1 MKCYRCDSEWETIKT
16 VKYPR
21 KCPYCGSE
29 LSVIH
34 TGVNTLKFIL
44 QERSEAVFDNDKLY
58 RSCLLDKAPY
68 IEPELLENLIKA
80 EEIGIHIF
88 YKKAALYDASSSR
101 SFLNQAK
108 DKLKKICSNDE
119 YVSQIEKMYANTFLN
134 NAEKKARRDYCDR
147 DQAYINLAK
156 ELEHQA
162 RYTDSFRVLLISID
176 AGNSDAYN
184 VLCNNIEKVHF
195 CNSGINIV
203 HVDAIINKILTSNS
217 FVDYL
222 KLANIYAYGDFR
234 SLKKS
239 DKKAIA
245 LYEAAKDSDLAQ
257 AEVFVRR
264 YMEFGTD
271 EREKKV
277 EVLEKLLQNQFAKK
291 HFLLTDKDC
300 LETTKEFTLSNNEKV
315 SSIATKLCYQ
325 MALYHWKYGEYK
337 NAYLFWL
344 QKCITFQ
351 NEADENELLTIEQ
364 IMPIDIGKQLARYR
378 DTLPDSRFL
387 FRLIYEYCEH
397 NNLYDEGYL
406 YFEYADQYGIE
417 SDYGNASM
425 VFYQN
430 GLMPDGYNCFVNLFT
445 KLIMNNKGKKLNPK
459 YRQYREQAQKYTY
472 KYIIENLPSVDL
484 QWIQHGCEQLK
495 GWQADKDDIK
505 YVASFLLELIYEI
518 CDKLIKKGEYSRAYD
533 LFLSAYKIKYYIK
546 ITVFEKRV
554 ENFYKS
560 LLKNLGWIANSSRRL
575 EYLEKGKEL
584 LRSSF
589 DNVLKAEL
597 LRKLAEEYRAIGW
610 NVRFERL
617 YKEAALLG
625 DNIAK
630 DYFRKKGIFV
640 LEDKGKLVCW
650 LGEEEIFTI
659 PNSIV
664 EIGRNAFS
672 GNDTVRTIVIPENIN
687 KIGIQA
693 FSACSQLSEIE
704 IRGQIDAICSRA
716 FADCTKLSN
725 VVLRKTPRHIEKD
738 AFENTPALVAE
749 NDILSVKGVLMEY
762 RGKSE
767 SVCVQEGIEQIGA
780 NAFENAEISSVSLPN
795 SLYRICEYA
804 FSNCRNLKNIS
815 IPEQV
820 KSIDAYAFRASGI
833 KDIEL
838 GAVETIGKGAFENSR
853 VEFLKIPGTVKVIEI
868 GMFEFC
874 SELKEVWLEKGVNRI
889 EKDAFYGCDSLIK
902 VYIPSSV
909 IEINDNAFEGRNMKI
924 YGVANSYANHYANRK
939 GISFVAQ

>member
-16 VKYPR
+16 VKYPG
-21 KCPYCGSE
+21 KCPYCGNE
-29 LSVIH
+29 LLVIH
-34 TGVNTLKFIL
+34 TGENTLKAIL
-44 QERSEAVFDNDKLY
+44 QEQSIAIFDNAQAY
-58 RSCLLDKAPY
+58 RNCLLDKMPS
-68 IEPELLENLIKA
+68 IENALLESMIRA
-80 EEIGIHIF
+80 EEIGLHTL
-88 YKKAALYDASSSR
+88 YKRAASYNASNNNV
-101 SFLNQAK
+101 FLNQANEM
-108 DKLKKICSNDE
+108 LKSVCSNNE
-119 YVSQIEKMYANTFLN
+119 YVSQIEKMYANAFLN
-134 NAEKKARRDYCDR
+134 SDEKKARMEYCDR
-147 DQAYINLAK
+147 DQAYVNLAK
-156 ELEHQA
+156 ELEYQA

-195 CNSGINIV
+195 GDSGIDIV
-203 HVDAIINKILTSNS
+203 HVDAIIDKILTSNS

-222 KLANIYAYGDFR
+222 KLANIYAYGDLR
-234 SLKKS
+234 NLKNS

-245 LYEAAKDSDLAQ
+245 LYESAKDSDLAQ
-257 AEVFVRR
+257 AEVCVRR

-271 EREKKV
+271 EREKKT
-277 EVLEKLLQNQFAKK
+277 EVLKKLLQNQFAKK
-291 HFLLTDKDC
+291 HFLVTDKDC
-300 LETTKEFTLSNNEKV
+300 LETTKEFILSNNEKV

-351 NEADENELLTIEQ
+351 NKTDENELLTIAQ

-387 FRLIYEYCEH
+387 FRLIYEYCEQ
-397 NNLYDEGYL
+397 NNLYDDGYL

-430 GLMPDGYNCFVNLFT
+430 GLMPDGYNCFANSFT
-445 KLIMNNKGKKLNPK
+445 KLVMNNKGKKLNPK
-459 YRQYREQAQKYTY
+459 YKQYREQAQKCTY

-484 QWIQHGCEQLK
+484 QWIQHGCEQLTR
-495 GWQADKDDIK
+495 WQADNDEIK
-505 YVASFLLELIYEI
+505 YVANFLLELICGI
-518 CDKLIKKGEYSRAYD
+518 CDNLVKEGEYNRAYD

-546 ITVFEKRV
+546 ITVFEKRI
-554 ENFYKS
+554 ENFYKR
-560 LLKNLGWIANSSRRL
+560 LLKNLDQIANSSRRR
-575 EYLEKGKEL
+575 EYLEKGKKL
-584 LRSSF
+584 LRSSS

-597 LRKLAEEYRAIGW
+597 WRKLAEEYRAIGW
-610 NVRFERL
+610 KVRFERL
-617 YKEAALLG
+617 YKEAALFG
-625 DNIAK
+625 DDTAK
-630 DYFRKKGIFV
+630 DYFRKQGIFV

-650 LGEEEIFTI
+650 LGKEEILTI

-664 EIGRNAFS
+664 EIGRNAFA
-672 GNDTVRTIVIPENIN
+672 GNDTVRTVVIPENIN
-687 KIGIQA
+687 RIGIQA
-693 FSACSQLSEIE
+693 FSACKQLSEIE
-704 IRGQIDAICSRA
+704 IRGQIDTICSRA

-725 VVLRKTPRHIEKD
+725 VVLRKTPRHIEND
-738 AFENTPALVAE
+738 AFENTPALDVE
-749 NDILSVKGVLMEY
+749 NDILSVKEVVMKY

-767 SVCVQEGIEQIGA
+767 AVCVPEGIEQIGA

-804 FSNCRNLKNIS
+804 FSNCRNLKKIS
-815 IPEQV
+815 IPERV
-820 KSIDAYAFRASGI
+820 KHIEAYAFRASAME
-833 KDIEL
+833 DIEL
-838 GAVETIGKGAFENSR
+838 GSIETIGKGAFENSR
-853 VEFLKIPGTVKVIEI
+853 VECLKIPGTVKVIEI

-889 EKDAFYGCDSLIK
+889 EKDAFYGCDSLTK

-909 IEINDNAFEGRNMKI
+909 VEINDDAFEDRNVKI
-924 YGVANSYANHYANRK
+924 YGVANSYANQYANRK